1 MFGQSTNQN
10 HPGFR
15 VVASLNGVSGSL
27 FLARNPQSISRKA
40 FLERPESGQLIV
52 PASQI
57 NL

>member
-27 FLARNPQSISRKA
+27 FLARTRSQPVENR
-40 FLERPESGQLIV
+40 FLKDQR
-52 PASQI
+52 AA
-57 NL
+57 N